1 MTATTPRSCIVHGPA
16 GCGKSTHAYVFA
28 KALGLSRIHDNWTA
42 GAPVP
47 LLDTLILTDADNP
60 SWYFNGRV
68 LTFNQAMQL
77 VEHEKLNE
85 LPAPDVDQRAAAWLG
100 QAGLYR
106 TRFDAVRNF
115 EQSVT
120 PITADELFSLAS
132 KQVLIQLDGNR
143 QPARPSAEESNSH
156 EKEGFA

>member
-1 MTATTPRSCIVHGPA
+1 MIATTPRSCIVYGPA
-16 GCGKSTHAYVFA
+16 GCGKSSHAHAIA

-60 SWYFNGRV
+60 SWYFNGRI

-77 VEHEKLNE
+77 IGHEKSNE
-85 LPAPDVDQRAAAWLG
+85 MPVPGVDQRAAAWLG

-120 PITADELFSLAS
+120 PVTAAELFNLAS
-132 KQVLIQLDGNR
+132 KQVLIQINGDR
-143 QPARPSAEESNSH
+143 QPTRPSAAESNSQ
-156 EKEGFA
+156 EKEGFE